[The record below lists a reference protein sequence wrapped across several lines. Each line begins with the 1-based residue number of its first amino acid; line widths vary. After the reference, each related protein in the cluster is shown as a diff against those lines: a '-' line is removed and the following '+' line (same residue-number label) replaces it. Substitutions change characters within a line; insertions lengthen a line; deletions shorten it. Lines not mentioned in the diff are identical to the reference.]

1 MKLVKFVFILFI
13 STYLSGCASGAKT
26 ENMVFLG
33 DQKEYSG
40 ELQENLGLGDVSG
53 GKKTNPVWTSE
64 IDDKA
69 FSGAVKE
76 SLRSQGLYADNG
88 KYLLEVKMLK
98 VDQPLFGLNLEVTT
112 HIQYVL
118 TNTGSGAVVF
128 DDTVVAPH
136 TTTVGEAF
144 AGVKRLRLANEG
156 SAKKNIEGL
165 LSKLSDLQIESQEIS
180 LAE

>member
-1 MKLVKFVFILFI
+1 MKLVKFVFVLFI
-13 STYLSGCASGAKT
+13 CAYLSACASGAKM

-53 GKKTNPVWTSE
+53 GKKTNPAWTSE
-64 IDDKA
+64 IDNQS
-69 FSGAVKE
+69 FSGAVKQ

-88 KYLLEVKMLK
+88 KYQLEVKMLK
-98 VDQPLFGLNLEVTT
+98 VDQPLFGLSFEVIT
-112 HIQYVL
+112 HVQYIL
-118 TNTGSGAVVF
+118 TDTDSGTVVF

-136 TTTVGEAF
+136 TATVGEAF
-144 AGVKRLRLANEG
+144 VGVKRLRLANEG

-165 LSKLSDLQIESQEIS
+165 LNKLSDLQIKSQAIS